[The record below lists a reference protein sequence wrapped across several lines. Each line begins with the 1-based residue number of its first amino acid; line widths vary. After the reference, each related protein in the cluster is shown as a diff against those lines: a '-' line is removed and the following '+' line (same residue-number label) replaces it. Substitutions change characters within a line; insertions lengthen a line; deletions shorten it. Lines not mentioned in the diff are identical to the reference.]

1 MNIFT
6 MKISLDNNNEK
17 QEFSESLRAV
27 NINKKSRES
36 QYIKELKLDMIKF
49 ETKIK

>member
-17 QEFSESLRAV
+17 QESLRAV
-27 NINKKSRES
+27 NINKNFRES